1 MTNESEAGETSKPG
15 DGEETGGDSETAE
28 AVGTGETRKE
38 VKAKR
43 NVQFWLD
50 VVMKLTVPLGAI
62 VAAWLANHFEQNRAN
77 LQLINQRE
85 QAESSLRATMFGQ
98 LITPIAGPGDNGAEA
113 DPVRYAVLAQL
124 LTLNFH
130 EHFELKPLL
139 QDADD
144 RLSKYKGT
152 VDPAA
157 ILQARSNLRQAAHRV
172 IQRQIAQLWDDQI
185 VACTPRASMET
196 TFQFV
201 SDADLEGS
209 FSQAADAASLLVPS
223 TELKSFT
230 ISSPDCRD
238 VLSIVFDKPDFSAE
252 RVQVL
257 ISPATSSGIVTD
269 YRFDFGLTSFA
280 FPFTDNAVLP
290 SGNRFAFFIKDVSE
304 LDDTGTSKIM
314 RVGLRWFPQNYYPP
328 TERPTDYKEFRKALG
343 STDR

>member
-1 MTNESEAGETSKPG
+1 MTAENRAGESR
-15 DGEETGGDSETAE
+15 A
-28 AVGTGETRKE
+28 E

-43 NVQFWLD
+43 DVQFWLD

-85 QAESSLRATMFGQ
+85 QAESALRATMFGQ
-98 LITPIAGPGDNGAEA
+98 LIAPIAGPDGSDAES

-130 EHFELKPLL
+130 EHFELRPLL

-152 VDPAA
+152 IAPEA
-157 ILQARSNLRQAAHRV
+157 ILTARNNLRQAARRV
-172 IQRQIAQLWDDQI
+172 IQRQISQLWKDK
-185 VACTPRASMET
+185 VGECTPAASMDT

-201 SDADLEGS
+201 SDPDLEES
-209 FSQAADAASLLVPS
+209 LDQSANSASLLVS
-223 TELKSFT
+223 SKELKSFS
-230 ISSPDCRD
+230 ISSPDCHD
-238 VLSIVFDKPDFSAE
+238 TLSIVFDKPDLLAE
-252 RVQVL
+252 RVHVL
-257 ISPATSSGIVTD
+257 ITPATPTATTAD
-269 YRFDFGLTSFA
+269 YRFDFDLTSFA

-290 SGNRFAFFIKDVSE
+290 SGNRFAFFIKDVSQ
-304 LDDTGTSKIM
+304 LDDATKIM

-343 STDR
+343 GSGE

>member
-1 MTNESEAGETSKPG
+1 MALENEAGESR
-15 DGEETGGDSETAE
+15 A
-28 AVGTGETRKE
+28 E

-43 NVQFWLD
+43 DVQFWLD

-62 VAAWLANHFEQNRAN
+62 LAAWLANHFEQNRAN

-98 LITPIAGPGDNGAEA
+98 LITPIAGPGNSGAET

-144 RLSKYKGT
+144 RLSKYEGA
-152 VDPAA
+152 VDHAA
-157 ILQARSNLRQAAHRV
+157 VLQARSNLRQAAHRV
-172 IQRQIAQLWDDQI
+172 IQRQIAQLWEDPL
-185 VACTPRASMET
+185 VECTPAATMET

-201 SDADLEGS
+201 SDPDLEES
-209 FSQAADAASLLVPS
+209 FSGGGESATLLVPGK
-223 TELKSFT
+223 ELKSF
-230 ISSPDCRD
+230 IVSSPDCHD
-238 VLSIVFDKPDFSAE
+238 KLSIVFDKPDFSAE
-252 RVQVL
+252 QVHVL
-257 ISPATSSGIVTD
+257 ISPAASNGIDAD

-290 SGNRFAFFIKDVSE
+290 GGNRFAFFIKDVSE

-314 RVGLRWFPQNYYPP
+314 RVGLRWFPHNYYPP

-343 STDR
+343 SATK

>member
-1 MTNESEAGETSKPG
+1 MTGENKAGESR
-15 DGEETGGDSETAE
+15 A
-28 AVGTGETRKE
+28 E

-43 NVQFWLD
+43 DVQFWLD

-98 LITPIAGPGDNGAEA
+98 LIAPIAGPDGSDADT

-144 RLSKYKGT
+144 RLSKYQGT
-152 VDPAA
+152 VAPEA
-157 ILQARSNLRQAAHRV
+157 ILTARSNLRQAAHRV
-172 IQRQIAQLWDDQI
+172 IQRQIAQLWEDK
-185 VACTPRASMET
+185 VAACTPACQHGDHLPVRQRPGAGRKLRQSANSAS
-196 TFQFV
+196 V
-201 SDADLEGS
+201 
-209 FSQAADAASLLVPS
+209 LVPGK
-223 TELKSFT
+223 ELKSFS

-238 VLSIVFDKPDFSAE
+238 TLSIVFDKPDFSAE
-252 RVQVL
+252 RVHVL
-257 ISPATSSGIVTD
+257 ISPASSTAAIAD
-269 YRFDFGLTSFA
+269 YRFDFDLTSFA
-280 FPFTDNAVLP
+280 FPFSDNAVLP

-343 STDR
+343 GSGE

>member
-1 MTNESEAGETSKPG
+1 MTRENPP
-15 DGEETGGDSETAE
+15 
-28 AVGTGETRKE
+28 GETRKE
-38 VKAKR
+38 AQTKR
-43 NVQFWLD
+43 DVQFWLD
-50 VVMKLTVPLGAI
+50 VCMKLTVPLGAI

-98 LITPIAGPGDNGAEA
+98 LISPIAGPGDSGAET

-144 RLSKYKGT
+144 RLSKYKGS
-152 VDPAA
+152 VEPAA
-157 ILQARSNLRQAAHRV
+157 IQQARSNLRQAAHRV
-172 IQRQIAQLWDDQI
+172 IQRQIAQLWDEKI
-185 VACTPRASMET
+185 APCTPVASMEA

-201 SDADLEGS
+201 SDAELEES
-209 FSQAADAASLLVPS
+209 FAGAADSATLLVPS
-223 TELKSFT
+223 KALKAFT

-238 VLSIVFDKPDFSAE
+238 KLSIVFDKPDFSSE

-257 ISPATSSGIVTD
+257 ISPAAPTAAITD

-343 STDR
+343 SAVK

>member
-1 MTNESEAGETSKPG
+1 MTRE
-15 DGEETGGDSETAE
+15 DETGES
-28 AVGTGETRKE
+28 RRE

-43 NVQFWLD
+43 DVQFWLD

-98 LITPIAGPGDNGAEA
+98 LITPIAGPGNSGAET

-144 RLSKYKGT
+144 RLSSYKGT
-152 VDPAA
+152 VEAA
-157 ILQARSNLRQAAHRV
+157 AVLQARSNLRQAAHRV
-172 IQRQIAQLWDDQI
+172 IQRQIAQLWEDPI
-185 VACTPRASMET
+185 VACTPAASMEM

-201 SDADLEGS
+201 SDPDLEES
-209 FSQAADAASLLVPS
+209 FSGAGASATLLVPS
-223 TELKSFT
+223 KQLKSFA

-238 VLSIVFDKPDFSAE
+238 RLSIVFDKPDFTSE
-252 RVQVL
+252 RVPVL
-257 ISPATSSGIVTD
+257 VSPAANTAGIAD
-269 YRFDFGLTSFA
+269 YRFDFTLTSFA
-280 FPFTDNAVLP
+280 FPFTDNSVLP
-290 SGNRFAFFIKDVSE
+290 SGNRFALFIRDVSD
-304 LDDTGTSKIM
+304 LDGTTKIM
-314 RVGLRWFPQNYYPP
+314 RVSLRWFPQNYYPP

-343 STDR
+343 SSDR

>member
-1 MTNESEAGETSKPG
+1 MASTNEFGETK
-15 DGEETGGDSETAE
+15 AE
-28 AVGTGETRKE
+28 LNTR
-38 VKAKR
+38 R
-43 NVQFWLD
+43 DVQFWLD
-50 VVMKLTVPLGAI
+50 VAMKLTVPLGAV
-62 VAAWLANHFEQNRAN
+62 VAALLANHFEQNRAN

-98 LITPIAGPGDNGAEA
+98 LIAPIAGPRDSGEDI

-144 RLSKYKGT
+144 RLSTYKGA

-172 IQRQIAQLWDDQI
+172 IQRQIAQLWDDKI
-185 VACTPRASMET
+185 AKCKPAATMET

-201 SDADLEGS
+201 SDPDLEES
-209 FSQAADAASLLVPS
+209 FGQAADSATMLVPS
-223 TELKSFT
+223 KALKAFT
-230 ISSPDCRD
+230 VSSPDCRD
-238 VLSIVFDKPDFSAE
+238 TLSIVFDKPDFSAE

-257 ISPATSSGIVTD
+257 ISPASPTGVDTD

-280 FPFTDNAVLP
+280 FPFTDNALLP
-290 SGNRFAFFIKDVSE
+290 NGNRFAFFIKDVSK

-328 TERPTDYKEFRKALG
+328 TERPTDYKEFRRALG
-343 STDR
+343 SSDK

>member
-1 MTNESEAGETSKPG
+1 M
-15 DGEETGGDSETAE
+15 
-28 AVGTGETRKE
+28 TGENKSGESRAE

-43 NVQFWLD
+43 DVQFWLD
-50 VVMKLTVPLGAI
+50 VFMKLTVPVGAI

-98 LITPIAGPGDNGAEA
+98 LIAPIAGPGGSDADK

-130 EHFELKPLL
+130 EHFELRPLL
-139 QDADD
+139 QDAYD
-144 RLSKYKGT
+144 RLSKYQGP
-152 VDPAA
+152 VAPDA
-157 ILQARSNLRQAAHRV
+157 IHTARNNLRQASRRV
-172 IQRQIAQLWDDQI
+172 IQRQISQLWEDEI
-185 VACTPRASMET
+185 AACTPAASKET
-196 TFQFV
+196 IFQFV
-201 SDADLEGS
+201 SDPELEES
-209 FSQAADAASLLVPS
+209 FGQSDSSSVLVS
-223 TELKSFT
+223 SKELKSFT

-238 VLSIVFDKPDFSAE
+238 QLSILFDKPDLAAE
-252 RVQVL
+252 RVHVL
-257 ISPATSSGIVTD
+257 ITPASSTDATAD
-269 YRFDFGLTSFA
+269 YRFDFDLTSFA

-290 SGNRFAFFIKDVSE
+290 SSNRFAFFIKDVSE

-343 STDR
+343 SSGE

>member
-1 MTNESEAGETSKPG
+1 MASKNEFGETV
-15 DGEETGGDSETAE
+15 AE
-28 AVGTGETRKE
+28 LNTR
-38 VKAKR
+38 R
-43 NVQFWLD
+43 DVQFWLD
-50 VVMKLTVPLGAI
+50 VAMKLTVPLGAI
-62 VAAWLANHFEQNRAN
+62 VAALLANHFEQNRAN

-98 LITPIAGPGDNGAEA
+98 LIAPIAGPRDSGQDI

-144 RLSKYKGT
+144 RLSKYKGP
-152 VDPAA
+152 VEAQA
-157 ILQARSNLRQAAHRV
+157 VLQARSNLRQAAHRV
-172 IQRQIAQLWDDQI
+172 IQRQIAQLWDDKIAQ
-185 VACTPRASMET
+185 CTPAARMET

-201 SDADLEGS
+201 SDPELEESFGQSADS
-209 FSQAADAASLLVPS
+209 ATVLVPS
-223 TELKSFT
+223 KGLKALT
-230 ISSPDCRD
+230 VTSPDCRD
-238 VLSIVFDKPDFSAE
+238 KLSVVFDKPDFSTE

-257 ISPATSSGIVTD
+257 ISPASPSRIDTD

-290 SGNRFAFFIKDVSE
+290 SGNRFAFYIRDVSE
-304 LDDTGTSKIM
+304 IDDTTKIM

-343 STDR
+343 SSDK

>member
-1 MTNESEAGETSKPG
+1 MARENEAGETR
-15 DGEETGGDSETAE
+15 
-28 AVGTGETRKE
+28 AV

-43 NVQFWLD
+43 DVQFWLD

-98 LITPIAGPGDNGAEA
+98 LITPIAGPGDSGAET

-144 RLSKYKGT
+144 RLSSYKGT
-152 VDPAA
+152 VAQEA
-157 ILQARSNLRQAAHRV
+157 VAKARNNLRQAAHRV
-172 IQRQIAQLWDDQI
+172 IQRQIAQLWDDEI
-185 VACTPRASMET
+185 LKCTPAAAMET

-201 SDADLEGS
+201 SDADLEDS
-209 FSQAADAASLLVPS
+209 FGQADNSASVLVPGKQ
-223 TELKSFT
+223 LKSFSVT
-230 ISSPDCRD
+230 SPDCRD
-238 VLSIVFDKPDFSAE
+238 TLSVVFDKPDFSAE

-257 ISPATSSGIVTD
+257 ISPATPTAAITD

-314 RVGLRWFPQNYYPP
+314 RVGLRWFPHNYYPP

-343 STDR
+343 SSGR

>member
-1 MTNESEAGETSKPG
+1 MARESESGESR
-15 DGEETGGDSETAE
+15 A
-28 AVGTGETRKE
+28 E

-43 NVQFWLD
+43 DVQFWLD
-50 VVMKLTVPLGAI
+50 VLMKLTVPLGAI

-98 LITPIAGPGDNGAEA
+98 LITPIAGPGESGAET

-152 VDPAA
+152 IEAA
-157 ILQARSNLRQAAHRV
+157 AVTQARSNLRQAAHRV
-172 IQRQIAQLWDDQI
+172 IQRQIAQLWDDEI
-185 VACTPRASMET
+185 VKCTPVASMET

-201 SDADLEGS
+201 SDPDLEES
-209 FSQAADAASLLVPS
+209 FSGAAESATVLVPGKQ
-223 TELKSFT
+223 LKSFT
-230 ISSPDCRD
+230 VSSPDCRD
-238 VLSIVFDKPDFSAE
+238 KLSIVFDKPDFSAE

-257 ISPATSSGIVTD
+257 ISPASPTASVTD

-304 LDDTGTSKIM
+304 LDDTGDSKIM
-314 RVGLRWFPQNYYPP
+314 RVGLRWFPHNYYPP

-343 STDR
+343 SSGK

>member
-1 MTNESEAGETSKPG
+1 MSRENAAGESR
-15 DGEETGGDSETAE
+15 A
-28 AVGTGETRKE
+28 E
-38 VKAKR
+38 VKTKR
-43 NVQFWLD
+43 DVQFWLD

-98 LITPIAGPGDNGAEA
+98 LITPIAGPGDSGADT

-144 RLSKYKGT
+144 RLSKYKGS
-152 VDPAA
+152 VDIAA

-172 IQRQIAQLWDDQI
+172 IQRQIAQLWDDEI
-185 VACTPRASMET
+185 ARCTPAAGMET

-201 SDADLEGS
+201 SDPDLEES
-209 FSQAADAASLLVPS
+209 FGGAGNSATLLVPGK
-223 TELKSFT
+223 ELKSFKV
-230 ISSPDCRD
+230 SSPDCRD
-238 VLSIVFDKPDFSAE
+238 TLSIVFDKPDFSSE

-257 ISPATSSGIVTD
+257 ISPAATNSALTD

-314 RVGLRWFPQNYYPP
+314 RVGLRWFPHNYYPP
-328 TERPTDYKEFRKALG
+328 TERPTDYKEFRRALG
-343 STDR
+343 SSGR

>member
-1 MTNESEAGETSKPG
+1 MSRENES
-15 DGEETGGDSETAE
+15 
-28 AVGTGETRKE
+28 GETRAE

-43 NVQFWLD
+43 DVQFWLD

-98 LITPIAGPGDNGAEA
+98 LISPIAGPNAGGDNL
-113 DPVRYAVLAQL
+113 DPIRYAVLAEL

-144 RLSKYKGT
+144 RLATYQGGIKAG
-152 VDPAA
+152 A
-157 ILQARSNLRQAAHRV
+157 IQEARSDLRQAAHRV
-172 IQRQIAQLWDDQI
+172 IQRQIAQLWDDP
-185 VACTPRASMET
+185 VGACTPAARMET

-201 SDADLEGS
+201 SDPELEETLGE
-209 FSQAADAASLLVPS
+209 APDASTVLVPGKA
-223 TELKSFT
+223 LKTFLV
-230 ISSPDCRD
+230 SSPDCRD
-238 VLSIVFDKPDFSAE
+238 TLSIVFDKPDFNSE
-252 RVQVL
+252 RVHVL
-257 ISPATSSGIVTD
+257 ITPATSAKADTD
-269 YRFDFGLTSFA
+269 YRFDFDLTSFA
-280 FPFTDNAVLP
+280 FPFSDNAVLP
-290 SGNRFAFFIKDVSE
+290 NENRFAFFIKDVSQ

-314 RVGLRWFPQNYYPP
+314 RVGLRWFPHNYYPP

-343 STDR
+343 GTAQ

>member
-1 MTNESEAGETSKPG
+1 MASKNEF
-15 DGEETGGDSETAE
+15 
-28 AVGTGETRKE
+28 GETRQE
-38 VKAKR
+38 LNTR
-43 NVQFWLD
+43 RDVQFWLD
-50 VVMKLTVPLGAI
+50 VAMKLTVPLGAV
-62 VAAWLANHFEQNRAN
+62 VAALLANHFEQNRAN

-98 LITPIAGPGDNGAEA
+98 LIAPIAGPRDSGEDI

-144 RLSKYKGT
+144 RLSAYKGAVET
-152 VDPAA
+152 AA

-172 IQRQIAQLWDDQI
+172 IQRQIAQLWDDKI
-185 VACTPRASMET
+185 VKCTPAASMET

-201 SDADLEGS
+201 SDPDLEES
-209 FSQAADAASLLVPS
+209 FGQATDAATVLVPS
-223 TELKSFT
+223 KALKAFT
-230 ISSPDCRD
+230 VSSPDCRD
-238 VLSIVFDKPDFSAE
+238 TLSIVFDKADFFAE

-257 ISPATSSGIVTD
+257 ISPASPTGVDTD

-280 FPFTDNAVLP
+280 FPFTDNALLP
-290 SGNRFAFFIKDVSE
+290 NGNRFAFFIKDVSN

-314 RVGLRWFPQNYYPP
+314 RVGLRWFPHNYYPP
-328 TERPTDYKEFRKALG
+328 TERPTDYKEFRRALG
-343 STDR
+343 SPDK

>member
-1 MTNESEAGETSKPG
+1 MTRESEA
-15 DGEETGGDSETAE
+15 
-28 AVGTGETRKE
+28 GETRKE
-38 VKAKR
+38 VKTKR
-43 NVQFWLD
+43 DVQFWLD

-98 LITPIAGPGDNGAEA
+98 LITPIAGPGDSRTQT

-144 RLSKYKGT
+144 RLSKYKGS
-152 VDPAA
+152 DDQAA
-157 ILQARSNLRQAAHRV
+157 ILQARNNLRQAAHRV
-172 IQRQIAQLWDDQI
+172 IQRQIAQLWDDEI
-185 VACTPRASMET
+185 LKCTPIASMET

-201 SDADLEGS
+201 SDAELEDS
-209 FSQAADAASLLVPS
+209 FSSTTDSSSVLVPGKQ
-223 TELKSFT
+223 LKSFT
-230 ISSPDCRD
+230 VSSPDCRD
-238 VLSIVFDKPDFSAE
+238 SLSIVFDKPDFSTE

-257 ISPATSSGIVTD
+257 ISPAAPTAAITD

-314 RVGLRWFPQNYYPP
+314 RVGLRWFPHNYYPP

-343 STDR
+343 SSGR

>member
-1 MTNESEAGETSKPG
+1 MASVNEAGETR
-15 DGEETGGDSETAE
+15 A
-28 AVGTGETRKE
+28 E

-43 NVQFWLD
+43 DVQFWLD
-50 VVMKLTVPLGAI
+50 VLMKLTVPLGAI

-98 LITPIAGPGDNGAEA
+98 LIAPIAGPGNSGADM

-144 RLSKYKGT
+144 RLSKYQGA
-152 VDPAA
+152 VEPAA
-157 ILQARSNLRQAAHRV
+157 ILQARGNLRQAAHRV
-172 IQRQIAQLWDDQI
+172 IQRQIAQLWDDPI
-185 VACTPRASMET
+185 VECTPAASMET

-201 SDADLEGS
+201 SDPDLEES
-209 FSQAADAASLLVPS
+209 FAQAGESATVLVPGK
-223 TELKSFT
+223 ELKSFA

-238 VLSIVFDKPDFSAE
+238 TLSIVFDKPDFSTE

-257 ISPATSSGIVTD
+257 ISPATATTAVTD

-304 LDDTGTSKIM
+304 LDDTGTIKIM
-314 RVGLRWFPQNYYPP
+314 RVGLRWFPHNYYPP

-343 STDR
+343 SSTK